1 MDYQMVPRV
10 GAGGILTWRIA
21 AVKGLYLQLD
31 GRWNRA
37 LRLTKM
43 GGYNREIGN
52 LTVGYK
58 F

>member
-1 MDYQMVPRV
+1 
-10 GAGGILTWRIA
+10 
-21 AVKGLYLQLD
+21 LYLQLD
-31 GRWNRA
+31 GQWNRS